1 MAMIA
6 FPIGF
11 VLAAVS
17 LFKWKLMVVAGALSL
32 LSGVFWIVGLNL
44 AQSQVVRGLNSWQ
57 GYVGRN
63 VSSAVWAQPGPYV
76 AIVGGMILLAGYALS
91 RIEILEMPID

>member
-1 MAMIA
+1 MVT

-11 VLAAVS
+11 ILAAVS

-32 LSGVFWIVGLNL
+32 LSGVFWIVGLKL
-44 AQSQVVRGLNSWQ
+44 VQSQVVQGLNSWH

-63 VSSAVWAQPGPYV
+63 VSSAVWAQVGPYI
-76 AIVGGMILLAGYALS
+76 AIVGGVTLLTGYALS
-91 RIEILEMPID
+91 RMEILEMPID